1 MKAKKLLA
9 LGLAGT
15 MAAMCFAGCGSSAS
29 SSAPASSAGS
39 AAQQGSGETNWPE
52 RGISLVV
59 PFAAGGDTDYYA
71 RLYAKYLEEEL
82 GQTVTVVNTEGS
94 GGTVGA
100 QTVADA
106 EPDGYTI
113 LFYHTGNL
121 YANKMLGVSELD
133 QNSFEI
139 ACIGEVDDTNT
150 LCVRSSLG
158 IDNAE
163 DFIEAAKAEPDKYSC
178 AVTISGLSYYTLCQ
192 LEDASGMSLNP
203 VDAGGA
209 SAMIPALLGNQV
221 DAGINSY
228 GVFKQYVEDGSI
240 IPLLTYGEERSEYFP
255 DVPTA
260 KELGYDCSAARAYF
274 FGLPKGTDSAIAQKL
289 SDAVEKIQEN
299 EEYTTNVSETYCVT
313 PQFKPYGEAL
323 SYMDEIWAEMEPYTE
338 IMNQ

>member
-133 QNSFEI
+133 QNSF
-139 ACIGEVDDTNT
+139 
-150 LCVRSSLG
+150 
-158 IDNAE
+158 
-163 DFIEAAKAEPDKYSC
+163 
-178 AVTISGLSYYTLCQ
+178 
-192 LEDASGMSLNP
+192 
-203 VDAGGA
+203 
-209 SAMIPALLGNQV
+209 
-221 DAGINSY
+221 
-228 GVFKQYVEDGSI
+228 
-240 IPLLTYGEERSEYFP
+240 
-255 DVPTA
+255 
-260 KELGYDCSAARAYF
+260 
-274 FGLPKGTDSAIAQKL
+274 
-289 SDAVEKIQEN
+289 
-299 EEYTTNVSETYCVT
+299 
-313 PQFKPYGEAL
+313 
-323 SYMDEIWAEMEPYTE
+323 
-338 IMNQ
+338 

>member
-1 MKAKKLLA
+1 MYASQIPLIKRTKISPVNSAFLPTIVAICMGALA
-9 LGLAGT
+9 LVQLY
-15 MAAMCFAGCGSSAS
+15 MAFR
-29 SSAPASSAGS
+29 
-39 AAQQGSGETNWPE
+39 NWKQAK
-52 RGISLVV
+52 
-59 PFAAGGDTDYYA
+59 AAGGTQE
-71 RLYAKYLEEEL
+71 K
-82 GQTVTVVNTEGS
+82 
-94 GGTVGA
+94 
-100 QTVADA
+100 
-106 EPDGYTI
+106 
-113 LFYHTGNL
+113 
-121 YANKMLGVSELD
+121 
-133 QNSFEI
+133 
-139 ACIGEVDDTNT
+139 
-150 LCVRSSLG
+150 
-158 IDNAE
+158 AE
-163 DFIEAAKAEPDKYSC
+163 DSLDYRRAM
-178 AVTISGLSYYTLCQ
+178 YTLCQ

-209 SAMIPALLGNQV
+209 SAMIPALLGDQV

-255 DVPTA
+255 DVPTV

-274 FGLPKGTDSAIAQKL
+274 FGLPKGTNPAIAQKL